1 MGTPILTKAQNSFML
16 RCGESINKNLKM
28 DDWIAQDEKDYIL
41 KAIKFS
47 ENKNFL
53 KNLKIELKEIAL
65 KSCLFNSEKF
75 SNDFYE
81 MLTNLNKQI
90 N

>member
-1 MGTPILTKAQNSFML
+1 
-16 RCGESINKNLKM
+16 
-28 DDWIAQDEKDYIL
+28 
-41 KAIKFS
+41 S

-53 KNLKIELKEIAL
+53 QNLKIELKEIAL